1 MSDKRKM
8 SEKRR
13 GVTDKDKREKES
25 AAPSRRPATRSQG
38 EEPVVAKSAEKEQ
51 PAKEAPQAKATEKA
65 GKPEKAAGD
74 AGPLFP
80 PMQSPEQFA
89 ANMMRAFEA
98 GGKVVAKMVEDKD
111 KRSGAFTVAGGMA
124 DSGKFFAPIF
134 QHWMTDPQ
142 GLAASQTKLSQDM
155 IELWGRTYQRFL
167 GQQVEPVIK
176 PAPTDARFNDKEWT
190 QNAFF
195 DFMKQA
201 YLLSSKWAENMIEN
215 ASTVDARVK
224 HRAQFYLNQMVSAL
238 SPSNFPFTNPEVIR
252 ATVSTSG
259 QNLAQGMT
267 QLLEDLNNSGE
278 LLRIR
283 QTDMSAFEVGKNLAV
298 TPGKV
303 VYQNDIMQLIQYT
316 PTTESVHDIP
326 LLIVPPWINKFYI
339 LDLTP
344 PKSFIKWVVDQ
355 GFTVFVISW
364 VNPRAELATKTFED
378 YLLEGVLEA
387 VDKTL
392 LATGAPQTHTLG
404 YCVGGT
410 MLSCALAYMAGKGDD
425 RIRSATFFTAQND
438 FTKAG
443 DLLVFIDDEQLK
455 ALDEVMFRA
464 GYLDGARMSTVFN
477 ALRPRDLVWP
487 YIINNY
493 LLGKQPF
500 PFDLLFWNS
509 DSTRMPPANHSF
521 YLREFYLENKL
532 AKGLLKLGG
541 VTLDLSRVTVPVYEL
556 AAKEDHIAP
565 AQSVLI
571 GARLF
576 GGPVRFVLA
585 GSGHIAGVI
594 NPPYKPK
601 YQHWLMEDGDP
612 KVLPSVEA
620 FLSKAKEHPGS
631 WWPDLARWL
640 ASLSGKK
647 VLAREPGGGVL
658 TPIEEAPGSY
668 VRM

>member
-13 GVTDKDKREKES
+13 VADKRAKES
-25 AAPSRRPATRSQG
+25 GAVHRPPAGGSQG
-38 EEPVVAKSAEKEQ
+38 QEPIVAKPAERAEQPAQEAVVAKA
-51 PAKEAPQAKATEKA
+51 A
-65 GKPEKAAGD
+65 GKPDTHEKPGGAGQ
-74 AGPLFP
+74 AFP
-80 PMQSPEQFA
+80 DMQMPEQFA
-89 ANMMRAFEA
+89 ANMLRAFEA
-98 GGKVVAKMVEDKD
+98 GGKVVAKMVEDKG
-111 KRSGAFTVAGGMA
+111 KRSGAFTVAGGLA
-124 DSGKFFAPIF
+124 DSGKLFAPIV
-134 QHWMTDPQ
+134 QHWMADPQ
-142 GLAASQTKLSQDM
+142 GFAASQTKLSQDM

-167 GQQVEPVIK
+167 GQQIEPFIK
-176 PAPTDARFNDKEWT
+176 PAPGDSRFNDKEWT

-201 YLLSSKWAENMIEN
+201 YLLSSKWAETMIDN

-224 HRAQFYLNQMVSAL
+224 QRAQFYLNQLVSAL
-238 SPSNFPFTNPEVIR
+238 SPSNFPFSNPEVIR
-252 ATVSTSG
+252 ATVSTG
-259 QNLAQGMT
+259 AQNLAQGMT
-267 QLLEDLNNSGE
+267 QLLEDLSHSGE

-283 QTDMSAFEVGKNLAV
+283 QTDMSAFQVGKNLAV

-303 VYQNDIMQLIQYT
+303 VYQNDVMQLIQYT
-316 PTTESVHDIP
+316 PTTESVHAIP

-364 VNPRAELATKTFED
+364 VNPSAELATKTFED
-378 YLLEGVLEA
+378 YMREGVLEA
-387 VDKTL
+387 VDKVL
-392 LATGAPQTHTLG
+392 LATGAPQTNTLG

-410 MLSCALAYMAGKGDD
+410 MLSCALAYMAGTGDE

-455 ALDEVMFRA
+455 ALDEVMFKA

-477 ALRPRDLVWP
+477 ALRPKDLVWP
-487 YIINNY
+487 YIVNNY

-541 VTLDLSRVTVPVYEL
+541 VTLDLSRITVPIYEL

-565 AQSVLI
+565 AQSVLL
-571 GARLF
+571 GAKLF

-601 YQHWLMEDGDP
+601 YMYWIMDEGDP

-620 FLSKAKEHPGS
+620 FLAKAKEHAGS
-631 WWPDLARWL
+631 WWPDLAKWL
-640 ASLSGKK
+640 ASLSGERI
-647 VLAREPGGGVL
+647 APREPGGGVL
-658 TPIEEAPGSY
+658 APIEDAPGSY
-668 VRM
+668 VRT